1 MVRDVIAVTRFGYLI
16 FPLAFWFSLAAASP
30 TANEFTP
37 CHQAASASLF
47 QCLEKNAG
55 YVNDDCWNAA
65 KRRNTTCYASLQE
78 RHRPDKARIEA
89 AEKAMKA
96 MKAMDKAGK

>member
-1 MVRDVIAVTRFGYLI
+1 MTRLGCLILPIAL
-16 FPLAFWFSLAAASP
+16 WFSLAAASP

-47 QCLEKNAG
+47 QCLEENPG
-55 YVNDDCWNAA
+55 YTNDACWDTA
-65 KRRNTTCYASLQE
+65 RRRQTACYASVQE

-89 AEKAMKA
+89 KEKAMK
-96 MKAMDKAGK
+96 KAMEGAAKRNSEQIR